1 VVASDESTDSFVKPH
16 LNGEQPIGAIMFSI
30 SKVDY
35 FPEITRQ
42 GRVSEELQQIV
53 DALHNSATNGERFC
67 IDGVDSGNAYNSM
80 QQRIRAQAKKYG
92 YKVTIRFDKDENKL
106 YFKATHGTSLAEIGN
121 TDDEVG
127 VSASDAKASTKRTAK
142 TS

>member
-1 VVASDESTDSFVKPH
+1 
-16 LNGEQPIGAIMFSI
+16 MFNI
-30 SKVDY
+30 QKVDH
-35 FPEITRQ
+35 FPEITRE
-42 GRVSEELQQIV
+42 GRVSEELQAIV
-53 DALHNSATNGERFC
+53 DCLTASATNGERFC
-67 IDGVDSGNAYNSM
+67 IEGIEAGNAYNSM

>member
-1 VVASDESTDSFVKPH
+1 
-16 LNGEQPIGAIMFSI
+16 MFSI

-80 QQRIRAQAKKYG
+80 QQRIRAQAKKLG
-92 YKVTIRFDKDENKL
+92 YKVIIRFDKNENKL
-106 YFKATHGTSLAEIGN
+106 YFKATSATGSAKVPTTGVIASEAGAKTS
-121 TDDEVG
+121 
-127 VSASDAKASTKRTAK
+127 KRTANA
-142 TS
+142 S